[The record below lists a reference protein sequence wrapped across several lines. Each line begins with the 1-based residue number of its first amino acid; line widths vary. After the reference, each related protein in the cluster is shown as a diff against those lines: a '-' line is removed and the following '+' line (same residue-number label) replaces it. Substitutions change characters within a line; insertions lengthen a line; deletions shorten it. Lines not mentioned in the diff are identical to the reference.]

1 MGRLTDLDA
10 HRLTRPGRY
19 GDGNTLYLSVSRTG
33 SKSWVQRIGIR
44 GRRHDLGLGSF
55 PKVCVAE
62 ARERA
67 IANRVA
73 VRNGRDIAAEKKR
86 ARTQPTFEEA
96 ARRVHESFRPSW
108 TNEVHARGWIQTL
121 QRHAFPIL
129 APKRV
134 DEITRP
140 DVLAVLDPIWT
151 TRPETARRVRQRIRT
166 ILDWCEAYGYVTEN
180 PAGDCINA
188 ALPRMR
194 KKQRHYLAMP
204 YAEVGRALQI
214 VEASRVTPIV
224 KLCLRFVVLT
234 AARGAE
240 AREARWKEIDMTN
253 RQWRIPATRMKA
265 RREHRVPL
273 STGALAVLKEAGRLK
288 RKSKSGL
295 VFGSPRKPGSPLSN
309 MALLKALRDTGLAER
324 TTVHG
329 FRSSFRDYCAENGK
343 SRSLANAAL
352 AHVVSGV
359 EGAYF
364 RSDLF
369 EARRELMQDWADYI
383 VGTEKKGDHI

>member
-1 MGRLTDLDA
+1 MGRLTDLDVHA
-10 HRLTRPGRY
+10 LTRPGRY
-19 GDGNTLYLSVSRTG
+19 GDGNTLYLVVAPRG
-33 SKSWVQRIGIR
+33 SKSWIQRIGIR
-44 GRRHDLGLGSF
+44 GRRHDLGLGPF

-86 ARTQPTFEEA
+86 ARSVPTLEEA
-96 ARRVHESFRPSW
+96 ARRVHELFRPSW
-108 TNEVHARGWIQTL
+108 TNEAHARGWIQTL
-121 QRHAFPIL
+121 QRHAFSTL

-140 DVLAVLDPIWT
+140 DVLAVLEPIWT

-166 ILDWCEAYGYVTEN
+166 ILDWCEAYDYVTEN

-188 ALPRMR
+188 ALPSMQ
-194 KKQRHYLAMP
+194 KSQRHYLAMP
-204 YAEVGRALQI
+204 YAEVGQALQI
-214 VEASRVTPIV
+214 VDSSRVTPIV
-224 KLCLRFVVLT
+224 KQCLRFVVLT
-234 AARGAE
+234 AVRGAD
-240 AREARWKEIDMTN
+240 AREARWKEIDLTK
-253 RQWRIPATRMKA
+253 RQWCIPATRMKA

-288 RKSKSGL
+288 RQSRAGL
-295 VFGSPRKPGSPLSN
+295 VFGSSRKPGNPLSN
-309 MALLKALRDTGLAER
+309 MALLKALRDTGLADK

-329 FRSSFRDYCAENGK
+329 FRSSFRDCCAEHGK

-369 EARRELMQDWADYI
+369 EARRELMQEWADYI
-383 VGTEKKGDHI
+383 VVTGKKSVV

>member
-10 HRLTRPGRY
+10 HTLARPGRY

-33 SKSWVQRIGIR
+33 SKSWVQRIRIR
-44 GRRHDLGLGSF
+44 GRRHDLGLGPF

-62 ARERA
+62 ARELA

-73 VRNGRDIAAEKKR
+73 VRKGRDIAAEKKR
-86 ARTQPTFEEA
+86 ARTMPTFEEA
-96 ARRVHESFRPSW
+96 ARRVHELYRPSW
-108 TNEVHARGWIQTL
+108 TNEAHARGWIQTL
-121 QRHAFPIL
+121 QRHAFPNL

-166 ILDWCEAYGYVTEN
+166 IFDWCEAYGYVTEN

-204 YAEVGRALQI
+204 YAEVGRTLQI
-214 VEASRVTPIV
+214 VDASRVTPIV

-240 AREARWKEIDMTN
+240 AREARWKEIDLTN

-288 RKSKSGL
+288 KKSRSGL
-295 VFGSPRKPGSPLSN
+295 IFGSPRKAGSPLSN
-309 MALLKALRDTGLAER
+309 MALLKALRDTGLAEK

-369 EARRELMQDWADYI
+369 EARRELMQEWADYI
-383 VGTEKKGDHI
+383 VGTEKKSEE